1 MYFVYKNK
9 NSLVIIWNT
18 EMLLN
23 PLADVRF
30 LQGLTIGRLRSLS
43 RDLQNEAMLETLTL
57 DITKCAEMENILID
71 SEQVKA
77 SIACKL
83 GLCKKTYTE
92 TSDEID
98 GITEAMIDAVQ
109 NCNMPM
115 TEERMLLWHE
125 ALVKSTKKEENGEIN
140 RLSKFMRIKK
150 AVYKA
155 VGKEKTGFNTLK
167 NTEISNFITWFN
179 TENRLDSVVKAAIA
193 HLWFVTIRPFGNG
206 NARMAGII
214 TNMLLARSDK
224 TSCRFYSVLAQ
235 IQSDQ
240 KQYLSI
246 LEKTQNENFDVTG
259 WLLWFF
265 GSMKKALRATDT
277 ILLNVL
283 RKPKFWKI
291 HNKTPLNNRQRLV
304 INKILRGMDCEL
316 KSSTWAQMAKCSPD
330 TALRDIKDLIKKGIL
345 RQKPQGGRST
355 TYEMT
360 KF

>member
-9 NSLVIIWNT
+9 NCPVIIWNT

-30 LQGLTIGRLRSLS
+30 LQGLTIGRMQSLAP
-43 RDLQNEAMLETLTL
+43 DLQNEAMLETLAL
-57 DITKCAEMENILID
+57 DIIKCAETENVSPD
-71 SEQVKA
+71 SEQVKI

-83 GLCKKTYTE
+83 GLRKKTYTE
-92 TSDEID
+92 TNGETD
-98 GITEAMIDAVQ
+98 GITVAMIDAVQ
-109 NCNMPM
+109 NCNMPL
-115 TEERMLLWHE
+115 TEERMLFWHE
-125 ALVKSTKKEENGEIN
+125 IMIPKTKNGKNNEVN

-150 AVYKA
+150 AVYKIA
-155 VGKEKTGFNTLK
+155 GREKTGFRTLA
-167 NTEISNFITWFN
+167 NNEILNFIIWLN

-193 HLWFVTIRPFGNG
+193 HLWFVTIRPFGDG

-214 TNMLLARSDK
+214 TNMLLARSDN
-224 TSCRFYSVLAQ
+224 TSCRFYSMLAQ
-235 IQSDQ
+235 IESDQ
-240 KQYLSI
+240 KQYHAI
-246 LEKTQNENFDVTG
+246 LEKTQNENFDITG

-265 GSMKKALRATDT
+265 GSMKKALKATDT

-283 RKPKFWKI
+283 RRSKFWKI

-304 INKILRGMDCEL
+304 INRILRVPDCEL

-345 RQKPQGGRST
+345 RQMPQGGRST